1 MSSEAAGR
9 STYNW
14 TTLRYLVD
22 PQREITIPMGVIL
35 WSEKEQQLWFRL
47 PQEGERVPPP
57 SGCDGVPAA
66 QARTYLEMTRA
77 KLEGWSTLP
86 SGGTR
91 LGELPYQTEP
101 HPPLSEGWWEEVRR
115 LLQWRVRL
123 GPCQSLVCHD
133 PEADLEQL
141 YQALVQPLSVPPEP
155 STWLE
160 PVPAAPAAD

>member
-1 MSSEAAGR
+1 MSSEADGR

-22 PQREITIPMGVIL
+22 PQREITVPMGVIL
-35 WSEKEQQLWFRL
+35 WNEEEQRLWFRL
-47 PQEGERVPPP
+47 PQEGERVPPAT
-57 SGCDGVPAA
+57 GCDGVPTA

-77 KLEGWSTLP
+77 KLEGWHQ
-86 SGGTR
+86 
-91 LGELPYQTEP
+91 LGELPYQTK
-101 HPPLSEGWWEEVRR
+101 PPSSLSEGWWEEVRR

-123 GPCQSLVCHD
+123 GSCQSLVCRD

-141 YQALVQPLSVPPEP
+141 YQAFVQPLSVPPEP
-155 STWLE
+155 AAWSE

>member
-1 MSSEAAGR
+1 MSSEADGR

-35 WSEKEQQLWFRL
+35 WSEQEQRLWFRL

-57 SGCDGVPAA
+57 GVCEGVPAA
-66 QARTYLEMTRA
+66 QARTYLEITRA
-77 KLEGWSTLP
+77 KLEGWH
-86 SGGTR
+86 R

-101 HPPLSEGWWEEVRR
+101 HPSLSEGWWEEVRR

-123 GPCQSLVCHD
+123 GACQSLVCRN

-141 YQALVQPLSVPPEP
+141 YQALVQPLSVTPEP
-155 STWLE
+155 EAWAE
-160 PVPAAPAAD
+160 PVPAAPAD